1 MRSGHKFVGHGVPN
15 LGVVLVTR
23 RAFRQRRHE
32 WLYGTVRID
41 VGIDQSA
48 SPFVAA
54 VEDSEIMI
62 NR

>member
-1 MRSGHKFVGHGVPN
+1 MRSGHKLVGHGVPN
-15 LGVVLVTR
+15 LGTVLLTR
-23 RAFRQRRHE
+23 RAFRQRRHDR
-32 WLYGTVRID
+32 LYGIVRID
-41 VGIDQSA
+41 VEIDQST